1 MKNCLGWVSEI
12 AGEEEAIFRLDEE
25 RERVVAVAENGLFP
39 AWSSG
44 LGSFGS
50 GGAEL
55 AATSTRGSSTLF
67 LPRGVVDKRL
77 DLPDR
82 GVETPDRG
90 EETPDRGEE
99 TPDRGGNEGGEGFP
113 GFAIIGGAFAV
124 FAPPVT
130 AFDGFGGWFGGW
142 LVGC

>member
-55 AATSTRGSSTLF
+55 AATAGTFGGTQAS
-67 LPRGVVDKRL
+67 
-77 DLPDR
+77 LPDGCR
-82 GVETPDRG
+82 VLD
-90 EETPDRGEE
+90 
-99 TPDRGGNEGGEGFP
+99 GGG
-113 GFAIIGGAFAV
+113 
-124 FAPPVT
+124 
-130 AFDGFGGWFGGW
+130 
-142 LVGC
+142 

>member
-1 MKNCLGWVSEI
+1 MSVAVWGLGLGWVSEI

-55 AATSTRGSSTLF
+55 AASGGTFGGTPAS
-67 LPRGVVDKRL
+67 PL
-77 DLPDR
+77 DAR
-82 GVETPDRG
+82 RVQ
-90 EETPDRGEE
+90 
-99 TPDRGGNEGGEGFP
+99 
-113 GFAIIGGAFAV
+113 
-124 FAPPVT
+124 
-130 AFDGFGGWFGGW
+130 DGFG
-142 LVGC
+142 